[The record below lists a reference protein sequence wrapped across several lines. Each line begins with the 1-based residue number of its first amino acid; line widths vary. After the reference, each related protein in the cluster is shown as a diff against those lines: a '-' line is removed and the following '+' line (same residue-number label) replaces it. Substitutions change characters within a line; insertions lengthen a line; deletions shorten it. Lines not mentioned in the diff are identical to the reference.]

1 VQPPKTSQTTTKPPE
16 PVTKNP
22 APAVRVIAPATTNSA
37 SNPINQNDVP
47 IVPIR
52 KADSSQTSATPLQ
65 SGTPDH
71 QVDERM
77 TVPLVA
83 PDPEKKEK

>member
-1 VQPPKTSQTTTKPPE
+1 
-16 PVTKNP
+16 
-22 APAVRVIAPATTNSA
+22 VIAPATTNSA